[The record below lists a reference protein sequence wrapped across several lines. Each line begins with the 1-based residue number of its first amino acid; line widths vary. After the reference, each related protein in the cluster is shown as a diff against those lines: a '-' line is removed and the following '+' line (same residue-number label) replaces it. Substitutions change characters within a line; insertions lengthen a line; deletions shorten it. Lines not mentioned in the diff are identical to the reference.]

1 MPWPPPCSPR
11 WLGAGPGA
19 AQTLAAVKQRG
30 SLVCGVSEGILGFSA
45 QTEKGWSGFDVDL
58 CRALAA
64 AIFDD
69 AGKVRYVP
77 LNATERFAA
86 LQSGSIDVLSRN
98 STWTMSR
105 ETELKLVFPQRQFD
119 PRQFEVLAFDHYYLQ
134 PMDGPDLARNTKLAL
149 EYCLANPRWK
159 LSIQTHKLL
168 GIR

>member
-1 MPWPPPCSPR
+1 MPLLRKRVRR
-11 WLGAGPGA
+11 WISSIGSCAVAAAVLVSVALGASPGI

-30 SLVCGVSEGILGFSA
+30 ALVCGVSEGILGFSA
-45 QTEKGWSGFDVDL
+45 QTGKGWSGFDVDL

-98 STWTMSR
+98 ST
-105 ETELKLVFPQRQFD
+105 
-119 PRQFEVLAFDHYYLQ
+119 
-134 PMDGPDLARNTKLAL
+134 
-149 EYCLANPRWK
+149 
-159 LSIQTHKLL
+159 
-168 GIR
+168 

>member
-1 MPWPPPCSPR
+1 MPFLRKPVRR
-11 WLGAGPGA
+11 WISSIGSCAVAAAVLASVALGAGPGV

-58 CRALAA
+58 CRAIAA

-86 LQSGSIDVLSRN
+86 LQSGSIDMLSRN

-105 ETELKLVFPQRQFD
+105 ETELKLV
-119 PRQFEVLAFDHYYLQ
+119 V
-134 PMDGPDLARNTKLAL
+134 
-149 EYCLANPRWK
+149 
-159 LSIQTHKLL
+159 
-168 GIR
+168 GIEIERAPL